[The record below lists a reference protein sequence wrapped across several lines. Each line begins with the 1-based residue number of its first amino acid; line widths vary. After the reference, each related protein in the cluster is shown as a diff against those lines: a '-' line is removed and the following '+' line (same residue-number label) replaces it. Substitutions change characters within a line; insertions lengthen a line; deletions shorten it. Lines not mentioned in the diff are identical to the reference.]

1 SPPPP
6 PVGVRARGSQLR
18 RAAHD
23 PTLCRRMVL
32 YATGVVAYVAVSSNG
47 ERGSAIRVWNFQAL
61 EIPAFIGLG
70 EFQTPFFGQSPG
82 TRNFRNLRHEA
93 CGIRSCV
100 IQSISA
106 NGGKTHGPQSNHHYP
121 RP

>member
-1 SPPPP
+1 MLLNDAG
-6 PVGVRARGSQLR
+6 PVSGMASILL
-18 RAAHD
+18 AAGPCGKNNQELPWD
-23 PTLCRRMVL
+23 TALPKKD
-32 YATGVVAYVAVSSNG
+32 
-47 ERGSAIRVWNFQAL
+47 VWNFQAL

-70 EFQTPFFGQSPG
+70 EFQTLFFGQSPG